1 MISWK
6 VFNEDINKRK
16 IIEYDVFTH
25 YNFLKGLSKVFK
37 DIDKLE
43 KTEESQ
49 EKIEAEFNER
59 VRRECLYYFWG
70 KCEWEVVLTSW
81 PPYITVEEIERLNKE
96 IEDHVKNWGSPARV
110 VSPNLDID
118 MKIDVYDQL
127 QLNWNIFLQY
137 VKDHKK
143 EIIKK
148 YKELKKKYES
158 R

>member
-6 VFNEDINKRK
+6 VFNEDMNKRK
-16 IIEYDVFTH
+16 IVEYDVFTH

-43 KTEESQ
+43 KAEEAQ
-49 EKIEAEFNER
+49 KKIEAEFNER

-81 PPYITVEEIERLNKE
+81 PPYITVEEIGRLNKE

>member
-16 IIEYDVFTH
+16 IVEYDVFTH
-25 YNFLKGLSKVFK
+25 YDFLKGLSKVFK

-43 KTEESQ
+43 KAEESQ
-49 EKIEAEFNER
+49 KKIEIEFNER

-81 PPYITVEEIERLNKE
+81 PPYITVEEIDRLNKE

-118 MKIDVYDQL
+118 MKVDVYDQL

>member
-16 IIEYDVFTH
+16 IVEYDVFTH

-43 KTEESQ
+43 KAEESQ
-49 EKIEAEFNER
+49 KKLEAEFNER

-81 PPYITVEEIERLNKE
+81 PPYITVEEIDRLNKE

-118 MKIDVYDQL
+118 MKVDVYDQL

-148 YKELKKKYES
+148 YKELKKKYEI

>member
-16 IIEYDVFTH
+16 IVEYDVFTH

-49 EKIEAEFNER
+49 KKIEIEFNER

-81 PPYITVEEIERLNKE
+81 PPYITVEEIDRLNKE

-118 MKIDVYDQL
+118 MKVDVYDQL

-148 YKELKKKYES
+148 YKDLKRKYEN

>member
-16 IIEYDVFTH
+16 IVEYDVFTH

-49 EKIEAEFNER
+49 KKIEAEFNER

-81 PPYITVEEIERLNKE
+81 PPYITVEEIDRLNKE
-96 IEDHVKNWGSPARV
+96 VEDHVKNWESPARV

>member
-16 IIEYDVFTH
+16 IVEYDVFTH

-49 EKIEAEFNER
+49 KKIEAEFNER

-81 PPYITVEEIERLNKE
+81 PPYITVEEIDRLNKE

-127 QLNWNIFLQY
+127 QLNWSIFLQY

-148 YKELKKKYES
+148 YKELKKKYEI